1 MRLWRTRHQN
11 CRPGELFV
19 ARGQR
24 VIDIVAALILI
35 VIVALAVAGVVGIAH
50 VVVWAWVTGTPW
62 YIRGAAALCVIAVVA
77 VGIAG
82 IKGVLDL

>member
-11 CRPGELFV
+11 RRPGELFV

-24 VIDIVAALILI
+24 VIDVVAALILV

-50 VVVWAWVTGTPW
+50 VVVWAWATGTPW
-62 YIRGAAALCVIAVVA
+62 YIRGAAALCVIGVVV

-82 IKGVLDL
+82 TKAVLDL

>member
-11 CRPGELFV
+11 RRPGELFV

-24 VIDIVAALILI
+24 VIDVVAALILV

-50 VVVWAWVTGTPW
+50 VVVWAWATGTPW

-77 VGIAG
+77 IGLAG
-82 IKGVLDL
+82 FKGVLDL